1 MFHTIALETSHD
13 SVRSVGACAL
23 GGADVA
29 SLTSQAMAAGK
40 TITAVMHSDLRV
52 IDPLFTTPP
61 TSRAIMATWSTTR
74 CSRRIPV
81 SRSSRRWRTWKVC
94 DDKLTYTFTLRD
106 GLKWHDGT
114 PVTAEDCVAS
124 LKRWGKRDGMGQK
137 LMDFTAS
144 MEADRRQDHRAET
157 EGALRPGAGFD
168 RQAVVASAVHDAE
181 AAGGNA
187 GGQPIKEQIGSGP
200 FKFVQAEFQPGV
212 KAVYEKNKDYVP
224 RKEPPSWT
232 SGGKVVKVDR
242 VEWITM
248 PDAQTAVNALQ
259 SGDIDFM
266 ENPSFDL
273 LPVLEAQQGHQDRDV
288 SNKLGFQ
295 TLGRMNFLHPPFDNV
310 KVRRAALLA
319 MNQKDVLDAL
329 VGNPKYHKICGAFFV
344 CGTPLAT
351 DVGAETLIKGS
362 GMAEAK
368 KALAES
374 GYDGTPIVIMAPGDV
389 VTLKAQPVV
398 AAQLLRDAGFKVD
411 LQATDWQ
418 TVVTRR
424 ASQKPPKE
432 GGWNMF
438 FTNWVGADVVNPDR
452 QRLDRRPRQ
461 ERRLVRLGGKRQDR
475 GAAGQV
481 CALLLA
487 GGAEEDCR
495 RDPEGSLRPGD
506 LRSAR
511 PVPGAERVAEVAH
524 RRSRWPGNADL
535 LEHRQERVGRSGRP
549 TIQASRNRDGGSVPP
564 SRFYFGGRNQ
574 QWLSRRS
581 SRPSFDKGEGICG
594 CCGGGG

>member
-1 MFHTIALETSHD
+1 MFHIVRWKRPTIASAL
-13 SVRSVGACAL
+13 SVFALSVA
-23 GGADVA
+23 
-29 SLTSQAMAAGK
+29 LTSQAMTSQAMAKGK

-52 IDPLFTTPP
+52 IDPGFTTAYITRDHGYMVFDTLLATDSNFKVQPQ
-61 TSRAIMATWSTTR
+61 MADVK
-74 CSRRIPV
+74 V
-81 SRSSRRWRTWKVC
+81 S

-106 GLKWHDGT
+106 GLKWHDGA

-124 LKRWGKRDGMGQK
+124 LKRWGRNDNMGQK

-144 MEADRRQDHRAET
+144 IEPIDAKSFALKLKEPYGLVLESIGKPSSYTPFMMPKRLAET
-157 EGALRPGAGFD
+157 PAG
-168 RQAVVASAVHDAE
+168 Q
-181 AAGGNA
+181 
-187 GGQPIKEQIGSGP
+187 QIKEQIGSGP

-212 KAVYEKNKDYVP
+212 KAVYEKNPDYVP

-232 SGGKVVKVDR
+232 AGGKVVKVDR

-248 PDAQTAVNALQ
+248 PDAQTAVNALG

-273 LPVLEAQQGHQDRDV
+273 LPVVKANKEIKIEIL
-288 SNKLGFQ
+288 NKLGFQ

-329 VGNPKYHKICGAFFV
+329 IGNPEYYKICGAFFV

-351 DVGAETLIKGS
+351 EEGAGALIKG
-362 GMAEAK
+362 GAMAEAK

-374 GYDGTPIVIMAPGDV
+374 GYDGTPVVIMAPGDV
-389 VTLKAQPVV
+389 VTLKAQPIV
-398 AAQLLRDAGFKVD
+398 AAQLLREAGFKVD

-438 FTNWVGADVVNPDR
+438 FTNWVGADVMNPI
-452 QRLDRRPRQ
+452 
-461 ERRLVRLGGKRQDR
+461 
-475 GAAGQV
+475 A
-481 CALLLA
+481 
-487 GGAEEDCR
+487 
-495 RDPEGSLRPGD
+495 
-506 LRSAR
+506 
-511 PVPGAERVAEVAH
+511 
-524 RRSRWPGNADL
+524 NA
-535 LEHRQERVGRSGRP
+535 S
-549 TIQASRNRDGGSVPP
+549 I
-564 SRFYFGGRNQ
+564 GGRGTKGGWFGWAESPKIEELKDKFARATSPEDQ
-574 QWLSRRS
+574 KKIAADIQKEAFDQVIYIPLGQYLG
-581 SRPSFDKGEGICG
+581 PSAWRTSLTGVLDGPATPVFWNIDKKE
-594 CCGGGG
+594 